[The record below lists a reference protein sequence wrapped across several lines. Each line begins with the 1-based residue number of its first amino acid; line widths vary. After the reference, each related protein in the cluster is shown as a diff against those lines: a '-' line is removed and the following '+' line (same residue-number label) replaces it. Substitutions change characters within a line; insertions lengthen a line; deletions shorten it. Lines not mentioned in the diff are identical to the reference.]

1 MQLSFCKRVLN
12 WFVCG
17 VVLEIARLWHVHG
30 HGVVDRHEHCRTVLA
45 GVRFCNIGYFGQ
57 ASTFFA
63 LEWPPLPVRYFH
75 LLVLFVN
82 PPPRFHPTPSNSTT
96 HLIFMKLEADKC

>member
-1 MQLSFCKRVLN
+1 MQLSICKRVLN

-17 VVLEIARLWHVHG
+17 MVLEIARLWHVHG

-82 PPPRFHPTPSNSTT
+82 PPTLSPQPLQLNNPFA
-96 HLIFMKLEADKC
+96 FLENEGI